1 MPNAVQLI
9 KQDHKKVA
17 SLFEKYNKT
26 KGQEA
31 KQRIAEQAMQ
41 ELEVH
46 AQVEEEIFY
55 PAAKKE
61 LNDGALVSEALKEHK
76 AVKELIEELK
86 TMEAEDDEFDE
97 KWAELVADVKHH
109 VQEEESEL
117 LPQAEDSD
125 MDLADYGQQMAE
137 RKKELMGEN
146 GGGAPARTRSGA
158 ARSGSRS
165 KKSQKHADQ
174 RE

>member
-1 MPNAVQLI
+1 
-9 KQDHKKVA
+9 
-17 SLFEKYNKT
+17 
-26 KGQEA
+26 
-31 KQRIAEQAMQ
+31 
-41 ELEVH
+41 
-46 AQVEEEIFY
+46 
-55 PAAKKE
+55 
-61 LNDGALVSEALKEHK
+61 
-76 AVKELIEELK
+76 
-86 TMEAEDDEFDE
+86 
-97 KWAELVADVKHH
+97 
-109 VQEEESEL
+109 L

-146 GGGAPARTRSGA
+146 GGGTSARTRSGA

>member
-41 ELEVH
+41 QLEVH
-46 AQVEEEIFY
+46 AQIEEEIFY
-55 PAAKKE
+55 PAVRKE
-61 LNDGALVSEALKEHK
+61 LNDAALVNEALKEHK

-86 TMEAEDDEFDE
+86 IMAGEDDEFEE

-117 LPQAEDSD
+117 LPQAEESE
-125 MDLADYGQQMAE
+125 MDLSDYGQQMAE
-137 RKKELMGEN
+137 RKKELIDEDSGSSDRHV
-146 GGGAPARTRSGA
+146 ARP
-158 ARSGSRS
+158 GSRS
-165 KKSQKHADQ
+165 RKSAKHADP
-174 RE
+174 RD

>member
-1 MPNAVQLI
+1 MPNAVQLL

-31 KQRIAEQAMQ
+31 KQRIADQAMQ
-41 ELEVH
+41 QLEVH
-46 AQVEEEIFY
+46 AQIEEQIFY
-55 PAAKKE
+55 PAVKKE
-61 LNDGALVSEALKEHK
+61 LNDGSLVSEALKEHR
-76 AVKELIEELK
+76 AVKELIDELK
-86 TMEAEDDEFDE
+86 TMDVEDDEFEE

-117 LPQAEDSD
+117 LPQAEESE

-137 RKKELMGEN
+137 RKKELIDEN
-146 GGGAPARTRSGA
+146 D
-158 ARSGSRS
+158 GSSASVASRPGSTS
-165 KKSQKHADQ
+165 KKSAKRADQ

>member
-41 ELEVH
+41 QLEVH

-55 PAAKKE
+55 PAVKKE
-61 LNDGALVSEALKEHK
+61 INDGALVGEALKEHK
-76 AVKELIEELK
+76 AVKELIDELK
-86 TMEAEDDEFDE
+86 SMDGEDEEFEE

-117 LPQAEDSD
+117 LSQAEESE

-137 RKKELMGEN
+137 RKKELIDD
-146 GGGAPARTRSGA
+146 SGTSHHA
-158 ARSGSRS
+158 TSHSRS
-165 KKSQKHADQ
+165 KKSAKHADP

>member
-1 MPNAVQLI
+1 MPNAVQLL

-41 ELEVH
+41 QLEVH
-46 AQVEEEIFY
+46 AQIEEEIFY
-55 PAAKKE
+55 PAVRKE
-61 LNDGALVSEALKEHK
+61 LNDAALVNEALKEHK
-76 AVKELIEELK
+76 AVKELIDELK
-86 TMEAEDDEFDE
+86 TMDGEDDEFDE

-109 VQEEESEL
+109 VQEEETEL
-117 LPQAEDSD
+117 LPQAEESE
-125 MDLADYGQQMAE
+125 MDLADFGKQMAE
-137 RKKELMGEN
+137 RKKELIDEN
-146 GGGAPARTRSGA
+146 GGSSESATPRHI
-158 ARSGSRS
+158 SRS
-165 KKSQKHADQ
+165 KKSAKHVDQ

>member
-41 ELEVH
+41 QLEVH
-46 AQVEEEIFY
+46 AQIEEEIFY
-55 PAAKKE
+55 PAVRKE
-61 LNDGALVSEALKEHK
+61 LNDAALVNEALKEHK

-86 TMEAEDDEFDE
+86 IMDGEDDEFEE

-117 LPQAEDSD
+117 LPQAEESE
-125 MDLADYGQQMAE
+125 MDLSDYGQQMAE
-137 RKKELMGEN
+137 RKKELIDEDSGSSDRHV
-146 GGGAPARTRSGA
+146 ARP
-158 ARSGSRS
+158 GSRS
-165 KKSQKHADQ
+165 RKSAKHADP
-174 RE
+174 RD

>member
-41 ELEVH
+41 QLEVH
-46 AQVEEEIFY
+46 AQIEEEIFY
-55 PAAKKE
+55 PAVRQE
-61 LNDGALVSEALKEHK
+61 LNDGALVNEALKEHK
-76 AVKELIEELK
+76 AVKELIDELK
-86 TMEAEDDEFDE
+86 AMDGEDDDFDE

-109 VQEEESEL
+109 VQEEETEL
-117 LPQAEDSD
+117 LPQAEESE

-137 RKKELMGEN
+137 RKKELIDEN
-146 GGGAPARTRSGA
+146 GGSSSGA
-158 ARSGSRS
+158 SRPGSRS
-165 KKSQKHADQ
+165 KKSAKHADQ